1 MVVLPASHP
10 LPPTPQ
16 FLRATYLWDNGAH
29 LSDEKPQDPALGPPG
44 DLRQY
49 VTFLYCHLPTLCLK
63 KKKRVAT
70 SDLYGLRFT
79 IEATGGSRK
88 ASDGLTLPVALCLSH
103 DGDK

>member
-1 MVVLPASHP
+1 MS
-10 LPPTPQ
+10 
-16 FLRATYLWDNGAH
+16 
-29 LSDEKPQDPALGPPG
+29 E
-44 DLRQY
+44 
-49 VTFLYCHLPTLCLK
+49 K

-88 ASDGLTLPVALCLSH
+88 ASDDPTLPVALCLSH